1 MNDVAAAKHNHAV
14 TSHELE
20 DKVFNK
26 VKESLTG
33 SESYSRPAHQEH
45 RPVTTYSAVPE
56 LSDQTSSISAGM
68 TVVGKIS
75 GEGAVKINGKVE
87 GEIHA
92 VNVVVSDGATVIGDI
107 NAQELT
113 IGGRFKGNI
122 HAARVTLKST
132 AIVEGEIFHQ
142 SLAIEENAK
151 FEGVSRRESNTNDNS
166 SRTAARESSASSH
179 TSAFDADRSLN
190 GSSTKDTF
198 KESYVDR
205 PLG

>member
-1 MNDVAAAKHNHAV
+1 M
-14 TSHELE
+14 
-20 DKVFNK
+20 
-26 VKESLTG
+26 
-33 SESYSRPAHQEH
+33 
-45 RPVTTYSAVPE
+45 TTYSAVPE
-56 LSDQTSSISAGM
+56 LADQTSSISAGM

-75 GEGAVKINGKVE
+75 GEGTVKIHGKVE

-92 VNVVVSDGATVIGDI
+92 VNVLVSDGASVVGDI

-122 HAARVTLKST
+122 HATRVTLKST

-142 SLAIEENAK
+142 SLAIEENAQ
-151 FEGVSRRESNTNDNS
+151 FEGVSRRESGAGDNA
-166 SRTAARESSASSH
+166 SRSLKKDTPATAHSSAFE
-179 TSAFDADRSLN
+179 AERSLN
-190 GSSTKDTF
+190 GSSN